1 MSGTHEVVVGDRGR
15 MVVPADVRQRAGI
28 DEGTVLILFESP
40 GGLVLLTRDQLRDR
54 VRAELA
60 GTDLVSDLL
69 AERRRNAADED
80 AA

>member
-1 MSGTHEVVVGDRGR
+1 